1 MGFKNNQTEVIMFFY
16 SAMMSGDSTNSPKDY
31 IDFQDSRLSLTPT
44 TSKDY
49 GAPNSTNVAVAAS
62 ICTTPIDKPETT
74 ALLDCTPIMKEG
86 APTAHPNEDDVP
98 DSTVCSSKPN
108 GTVNRFDGEWKKN
121 NTQSVPGME
130 KEENE
135 DGCAIKC
142 LYYTLQ
148 CCECTIL

>member
-1 MGFKNNQTEVIMFFY
+1 MFFY
-16 SAMMSGDSTNSPKDY
+16 SVMMSGDSTNPHKDY
-31 IDFQDSRLSLTPT
+31 IDFQDSRLSPTPT

-49 GAPNSTNVAVAAS
+49 SAPNSTNVAVAAS
-62 ICTTPIDKPETT
+62 ICTTPINKPETT
-74 ALLDCTPIMKEG
+74 ELLDGTPKMKEG
-86 APTAHPNEDDVP
+86 TAAAQPNEEDIP

-108 GTVNRFDGEWKKN
+108 GTLDRFDDQWKKN
-121 NTQSVPGME
+121 NTQSVPGMQ

-135 DGCAIKC
+135 DGCAVKC